1 MLFTD
6 SYRYADVKS
15 RFLLATLIILII
27 VLTHLRPV
35 LAQPNDLI
43 VGNNSITWRFS
54 GLGSSIPT
62 NPFQFIFLSYS
73 PSYVHTLFIIKSSNV
88 TALLNMNTQLYF
100 VGRERVY
107 YIINTSIA
115 SGKIFLSERVE
126 GNIAVDSRDI
136 VMQWQKYNVSIIGG
150 ASEINATPVAITIW
164 LGKHLKEMLKDP
176 AFNIGGAVK
185 SADGVL
191 MLKADKGAFSAVI
204 DLIDVYIDRSRYGT
218 ALLQNVRGCEVL
230 DFMPM
235 KSSVRINVR
244 ILGDVVY
251 TELYVD
257 GIDATE
263 VLNAYRA
270 FLCLLPSLAITY
282 NISINAVHNIS
293 SIMLPFLPF
302 EHVLYIVIPKLVTPL
317 IVSTLLGYSR
327 IYQQVN
333 VSKNALI
340 YALLN
345 ATTPE
350 PGIAI
355 RIENTNA
362 TLTDL
367 ESARR
372 LTCFIANNTV
382 GLFIPSATL
391 CSAINEARI
400 YSIET
405 VTTPKQQEQ
414 ENKSNIL
421 IILLAVIVAVAINTA
436 IVIYMMIK
444 VLKYRRRS

>member
-6 SYRYADVKS
+6 TYRYVDAKS
-15 RFLLATLIILII
+15 RLLFATLIILTI
-27 VLTHLRPV
+27 VLMRLEPV
-35 LAQPNDLI
+35 LAQQNDL
-43 VGNNSITWRFS
+43 VVSSNSITWRFS

-73 PSYVHTLFIIKSSNV
+73 PSYVHALFIIKGSNV
-88 TALLNMNTQLYF
+88 TALLNTNVQLYF

-115 SGKIFLSERVE
+115 NSKIFLSERVE
-126 GNIAVDSRDI
+126 GNIAVDSKDI

-150 ASEINATPVAITIW
+150 VSKINATPVAITIW
-164 LGKHLKEMLKDP
+164 LGKYLKEMLKDP
-176 AFNIGGAVK
+176 AFNIGEAVK
-185 SADGVL
+185 SADGIL
-191 MLKADKGAFSAVI
+191 MLKVNKDAFSAVI
-204 DLIDVYIDRSRYGT
+204 DLIDVYIDRSRYDT
-218 ALLQNVRGCEVL
+218 TLLQNVKGCEIL

-244 ILGDVVY
+244 ILGDAVY

-317 IVSTLLGYSR
+317 IVNTLLGYSR

-333 VSKNALI
+333 VPKSALI

-345 ATTPE
+345 ATTSE
-350 PGIAI
+350 PSIAI

-367 ESARR
+367 ESVRQ
-372 LTCFIANNTV
+372 LTCFIANSTV
-382 GLFIPSATL
+382 GLFISPVTL
-391 CSAINEARI
+391 CNAISGAKI

-405 VTTPKQQEQ
+405 VAAPKQQEL

-444 VLKYRRRS
+444 VLKYRRS

>member
-1 MLFTD
+1 
-6 SYRYADVKS
+6 
-15 RFLLATLIILII
+15 
-27 VLTHLRPV
+27 
-35 LAQPNDLI
+35 
-43 VGNNSITWRFS
+43 
-54 GLGSSIPT
+54 
-62 NPFQFIFLSYS
+62 
-73 PSYVHTLFIIKSSNV
+73 
-88 TALLNMNTQLYF
+88 MNAQLYF

-107 YIINTSIA
+107 YIINTSIT
-115 SGKIFLSERVE
+115 SNKIFLSERVE

-150 ASEINATPVAITIW
+150 ASKINATPAAITIW
-164 LGKHLKEMLKDP
+164 LGKYLKDVLKDP
-176 AFNIGGAVK
+176 AFNIGEAVR

-191 MLKADKGAFSAVI
+191 MLKADKGTFSAVI
-204 DLIDVYIDRSRYGT
+204 DLIDVYIDRSRYDT
-218 ALLQNVRGCEVL
+218 VLLQNVKGCEVL

-235 KSSVRINVR
+235 KSDVRINVR
-244 ILGDVVY
+244 ILGDVVH

-257 GIDATE
+257 GIDVAE

-270 FLCLLPSLAITY
+270 FLCLLPSLAIAY

-327 IYQQVN
+327 VYQQVN
-333 VSKNALI
+333 VSKSTSI

-350 PGIAI
+350 PSIAI
-355 RIENTNA
+355 RIESINA
-362 TLTDL
+362 TLIDL
-367 ESARR
+367 ESVRQ

-382 GLFIPSATL
+382 GLFIPPVTL
-391 CSAINEARI
+391 CSAISGARI

-414 ENKSNIL
+414 ENRSNIL

-436 IVIYMMIK
+436 IVIYMMIR
-444 VLKYRRRS
+444 VLKYRRRG